1 MKKDKIIRGM
11 VIVFLCSVN
20 ICGLEAQE
28 KAGECVPT
36 DLKCEHL
43 VAPLGIDRQAPRFSW
58 HLEDSRGGAVQT
70 AYRITVG
77 KDSVALSKG
86 KKILWQ
92 EKKADGKTMAGY
104 KGKALEPFT
113 KYYWSVTVW
122 DKDKQESRKV
132 ISSFETG
139 MLTPS
144 NWEGTFISDGQDI
157 ESRETPYFR
166 KAIRLD

>member
-11 VIVFLCSVN
+11 VMVFLCSVN
-20 ICGLEAQE
+20 ICGLKAQE

-92 EKKADGKTMAGY
+92 EKKAG
-104 KGKALEPFT
+104 L
-113 KYYWSVTVW
+113 SVW
-122 DKDKQESRKV
+122 KSR
-132 ISSFETG
+132 
-139 MLTPS
+139 
-144 NWEGTFISDGQDI
+144 
-157 ESRETPYFR
+157 
-166 KAIRLD
+166 